1 VKVDSSG
8 SKLSKSYPKP
18 ALAVKNSQC
27 WLVLFPNR
35 LVEYVQFHLQCTL
48 NLAMDKEIVVIYD
61 GQCQFCQASIDWI
74 EQKLVVDAKAF
85 QNVDLASYGFT
96 FDQCSMSVHVV
107 ADGTVF
113 VGAAAIA
120 FLMKKRGNPVLSLL
134 ITTSGVLGR
143 WGYRWVSTHR
153 NSFLVRLVHHLL
165 NQSNSRYD
173 RKQKS

>member
-1 VKVDSSG
+1 
-8 SKLSKSYPKP
+8 
-18 ALAVKNSQC
+18 
-27 WLVLFPNR
+27 
-35 LVEYVQFHLQCTL
+35 
-48 NLAMDKEIVVIYD
+48 MDKQIVVIYD

-85 QNVDLASYGFT
+85 QNVDLASYGLT
-96 FDQCSMSVHVV
+96 FDQCSMSVHIV

-120 FLMKKRGNPVLSLL
+120 FLMKKRGNRVLSVL

>member
-1 VKVDSSG
+1 ME
-8 SKLSKSYPKP
+8 
-18 ALAVKNSQC
+18 NQ
-27 WLVLFPNR
+27 
-35 LVEYVQFHLQCTL
+35 
-48 NLAMDKEIVVIYD
+48 IVVIYD

-85 QNVDLASYGFT
+85 QNADLASYGLT
-96 FDQCSMSVHVV
+96 FDQCSKSVHVV
-107 ADGTVF
+107 ADGTIF

-120 FLMKKRGNPVLSLL
+120 YLMKKRGNRALSLL

-153 NSFLVRLVHHLL
+153 NSFVVKVAHRLL

>member
-1 VKVDSSG
+1 
-8 SKLSKSYPKP
+8 
-18 ALAVKNSQC
+18 
-27 WLVLFPNR
+27 
-35 LVEYVQFHLQCTL
+35 
-48 NLAMDKEIVVIYD
+48 MDKQIVVIYD

-74 EQKLVVDAKAF
+74 EQKLVVDSKAF
-85 QNVDLASYGFT
+85 QNADLATYGLT
-96 FDQCSMSVHVV
+96 FDQCSKSVHVV
-107 ADGTVF
+107 ADDTVF

-120 FLMKKRGNPVLSLL
+120 FLMKKRGNPVLSVL